1 MKDEEIIELEF
12 IDIDELDSETD
23 DELIKDVFEED
34 FAEEPHRK
42 YRRGDDAED
51 DNSKKNNIVVKVVK
65 RTLISVATALL
76 VAVVGIMGVILI
88 LDYGPSKTARN
99 LFVNSAME
107 SSAGKFLAQM
117 FISKEKIEEIRNI
130 NSVAKTDD
138 VTDTSLLTF
147 TGEDAQVVNDER
159 PDIEIIDIQGDTY
172 RGKLMKIK
180 DPSRVTVGIS
190 GNFGS
195 EYKGKTVKE
204 MADSAGAIAA
214 VNGGGFEDI
223 GGVGNGGTPI
233 GVVISNGELK
243 YGSMGA
249 TYEMIGFDNNNALVV
264 GRMTPSKALE
274 RGVRDAISFGPIL
287 IVNGEAS
294 EVSGTGSGLNPRTA
308 IGQCADGTVL
318 LMTMDGRQVN
328 SFGGSYQDIIDV
340 MLANGAV
347 NAANLDGG
355 SSTLMYYNG
364 EYINNCSSLYG
375 ARTMPTCFIVK

>member
-1 MKDEEIIELEF
+1 MKEKEIEELEL
-12 IDIDELDSETD
+12 IDVDELSRQIVADSMKNVSEDETQQ
-23 DELIKDVFEED
+23 ED
-34 FAEEPHRK
+34 GKKTNKESNNKKA
-42 YRRGDDAED
+42 G
-51 DNSKKNNIVVKVVK
+51 NSTVVKVV
-65 RTLISVATALL
+65 RRALISVATALL
-76 VAVVGIMGVILI
+76 VAVVGILGVVLI
-88 LDYGPSKTARN
+88 LEFGPSTTARN

-117 FISKEKIEEIRNI
+117 FISKEKIEEIRNV
-130 NSVAKTDD
+130 NSVASTDD

-147 TGEDAQVVNDER
+147 TGEEAQVDVNDER

-172 RGKLMKIK
+172 RGKLMKVK

-190 GNFGS
+190 GAFGS
-195 EYKGKTVKE
+195 EYKGKTVKD
-204 MADSAGAIAA
+204 MADAAGAIAA

-223 GGVGNGGTPI
+223 SGMGNGGTPI
-233 GVVISNGELK
+233 GVVISNGVLK
-243 YGSMGA
+243 NGSMGA

-264 GRMTPSKALE
+264 GRMTAAQALE

-294 EVSGTGSGLNPRTA
+294 EVNGTGSGLNPRTA

-318 LMTMDGRQVN
+318 LLTIDGRHVN
-328 SFGGSYQDIIDV
+328 SLGGTYQDIIDI

-364 EYINNCSSLYG
+364 EYINNCASLYG
-375 ARTMPTCFIVK
+375 ARNMPTCFLVK